1 MNALRRGLAS
11 LPAWGSG
18 VLAGLS
24 LTLVLSSLVGCVSV
38 PQPGDKPE
46 ARASTDPADL
56 DNRARV
62 RLELAAGYFARGQNA
77 TALEEVRLALAVRP
91 GLGAAWSLRGL
102 IYASMGESKLAEESF
117 QRALQIDPNDADAMH
132 NYGWFLCRERRPAEA
147 DRQFNRALAQPRYA
161 DTTRTLLAQGVC
173 QARDGRLVEAER
185 SLTRAYELEPVNPAI
200 GLNLSEV
207 LYRLGE
213 YERARFYIRRVNAQ
227 PEISNAQSLW
237 LAVRIEHRLGDAVGT
252 RMLGSQLTERFPR
265 SPEALQ
271 YERGRFDD

>member
-1 MNALRRGLAS
+1 VSALRRGLAALSAGGVGVGVGLVVVLFAGS
-11 LPAWGSG
+11 LA
-18 VLAGLS
+18 
-24 LTLVLSSLVGCVSV
+24 GCVSV

-46 ARASTDPADL
+46 VRASSEPADL

-62 RLELAAGYFARGQNA
+62 RLELAGAYFGRGQNA
-77 TALEEVRLALAVRP
+77 TALEEVKLALAARP
-91 GLGAAWSLRGL
+91 GLGPAWNLRGL
-102 IYASMGESKLAEESF
+102 IYASMGEPRLAEESF
-117 QRALQIDPNDADAMH
+117 QRALQINANDADAMH

-147 DRQFNRALAQPRYA
+147 DQQFNRALAQPRYI

-173 QARDGRLVEAER
+173 QARDGRLIEAEG
-185 SLTRAYELEPVNPAI
+185 SLTRAYELEPANPAI

-207 LYRLGE
+207 LYRRGE

-227 PEISNAQSLW
+227 PDISNAQSLW
-237 LAVRIEHRLGDAVGT
+237 LAVRIERRLGDVVGT
-252 RMLGSQLTERFPR
+252 RMLASQLTERFPR